1 MRDRYGKITQKSPER
16 AKIAASKAGCHQFFF
31 ECGQGQ
37 EDPSSELLMRYH
49 WLLAFYFLSLMVHF
63 EKPTRSFI
71 AVSFAKSLLK
81 WADGRA
87 LLGLCP
93 CRSETS
99 MNFSIKYYS
108 ILHTCFGDLKDSRML
123 RFGIV
128 ANIVDTMRTRR
139 FYSLMVNSEI
149 PEYVFIHSDEKNDF

>member
-1 MRDRYGKITQKSPER
+1 
-16 AKIAASKAGCHQFFF
+16 
-31 ECGQGQ
+31 
-37 EDPSSELLMRYH
+37 MRYH

-63 EKPTRSFI
+63 EKSTRSFI
-71 AVSFAKSLLK
+71 YCCQLWSISLTGASIVSSADRAGSAKSLLK

-108 ILHTCFGDLKDSRML
+108 IPQTCFGDLKDSRML
-123 RFGIV
+123 RFGRV

-139 FYSLMVNSEI
+139 FYSLIVNSEI